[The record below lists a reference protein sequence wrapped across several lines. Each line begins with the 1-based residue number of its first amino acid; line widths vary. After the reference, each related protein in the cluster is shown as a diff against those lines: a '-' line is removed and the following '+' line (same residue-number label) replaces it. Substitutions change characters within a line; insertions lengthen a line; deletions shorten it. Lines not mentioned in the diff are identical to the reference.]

1 MILTLI
7 HYMLACSSVESSRLY
22 FIRSTSFLRLRH
34 YRETQTLLTHWRDIP
49 VHSLLL
55 HRHRLLPLNRPE
67 DVWLRMS
74 TLYLDVMSYVVGL
87 RTSILFLDVFCYSAR
102 PMLYSQLSQIPI
114 NTRLHLLRRQCLI
127 AFIHQPRVSVFLVS
141 EHDKL
146 LTPIASSGIHT
157 AYTYSDLFN
166 IEGLGVFNFGI
177 RLLMCGSYREALKR
191 EQELGEAKRQKK

>member
-1 MILTLI
+1 MTVTAGRLFIFLRRPSVTCPLCNVSWHFFI
-7 HYMLACSSVESSRLY
+7 ACSSVESSRLY

-87 RTSILFLDVFCYSAR
+87 RTSILFLDVFCYSA
-102 PMLYSQLSQIPI
+102 
-114 NTRLHLLRRQCLI
+114 
-127 AFIHQPRVSVFLVS
+127 VFWLVS
-141 EHDKL
+141 RIHFTL
-146 LTPIASSGIHT
+146 YYILFTIGPCFIANS
-157 AYTYSDLFN
+157 
-166 IEGLGVFNFGI
+166 
-177 RLLMCGSYREALKR
+177 LKS
-191 EQELGEAKRQKK
+191 Q

>member
-1 MILTLI
+1 MSQKGILKLRSRWWLLSFLLYDGHSWPII
-7 HYMLACSSVESSRLY
+7 HLLETTIGHMSPMQRQLTFLHRSVESSRLY

-87 RTSILFLDVFCYSAR
+87 RTSILFLDVFCYSA
-102 PMLYSQLSQIPI
+102 
-114 NTRLHLLRRQCLI
+114 
-127 AFIHQPRVSVFLVS
+127 VFWLVS
-141 EHDKL
+141 RIHFTL
-146 LTPIASSGIHT
+146 YYILFTIGPCFIANS
-157 AYTYSDLFN
+157 
-166 IEGLGVFNFGI
+166 
-177 RLLMCGSYREALKR
+177 LKS
-191 EQELGEAKRQKK
+191 Q